1 MQGAASHTA
10 GVLMK
15 PLCVSFYFNL
25 ERLSGPAHSSA
36 LTWEGSMDLA
46 FLALGAVVFIL
57 FGAYATLLKR
67 V

>member
-1 MQGAASHTA
+1 
-10 GVLMK
+10 MK